1 MKKKKICM
9 NQLRLDG
16 IGFKG
21 GIRRIKN
28 DFDIYTKYIEAT
40 SNTTDRNANIVSRH
54 NALEESYKV
63 F

>member
-1 MKKKKICM
+1 M

-40 SNTTDRNANIVSRH
+40 SNAAARNANIVSRH
-54 NALEESYKV
+54 NTLEESYKV